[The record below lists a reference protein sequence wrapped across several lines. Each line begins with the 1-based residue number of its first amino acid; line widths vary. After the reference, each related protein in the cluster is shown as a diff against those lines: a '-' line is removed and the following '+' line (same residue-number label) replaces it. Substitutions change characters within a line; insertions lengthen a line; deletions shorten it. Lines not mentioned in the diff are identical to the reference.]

1 MENNLNIVKSEF
13 KELPNNIEA
22 EQSVIGSIL
31 VTNEIFDEISTII
44 SSINFY
50 DPMHQKIYNAIESLI
65 YKGMLA
71 NPITLKN
78 YFEDEKDDLDV
89 PEYLVKITKFSTSI
103 RQAIEYSK
111 IIYDMFVRRELIK
124 ISEQTIDNAKITDL
138 DSSGQNI
145 IENSERL
152 LFDLAEKGSFN
163 SSLIKFDD
171 AMKQTIEMASA
182 AYKNEGGIVGV
193 PTGLRDLDDK
203 LGGLHQSDLIIIAGR
218 PSMGK
223 TSLATNIAFNAAKHI
238 QDNQKKSSVAFFSL
252 EMSSEQLSTRILSEQ
267 ARIGSNDIRRGRI
280 SDEQFDQFLETS
292 KNIAELPLFIDETPA
307 ISIAAMS
314 NRARRIKRLHG
325 LDMIVVD
332 YIQLMRGTTY
342 NKDGRVQEISQI
354 TQGLKAIAKELGV
367 PVVALSQ
374 LSRQVE
380 QRDDHKPQLADLRES
395 GSIEQDADVVMF
407 VYREGYY
414 LQRKEPR
421 EATVEHAEWQAKMNE
436 VAHLAEIIIGKQRHG
451 PIGKVTLEFEKDLQ
465 NLKILKLIKFKYK
478 TLMLTSLYENTILK
492 NPKFIILILFITLIS
507 FGYYSKD
514 FRLDAS
520 SETLLIE
527 DDPDLEYLREI
538 TNRYGSKEFL
548 VLTYTPNEGMISNTS
563 INNLL
568 SLKYKIQ
575 SLDWVHSVI
584 TLLDIPLLNN
594 TDAPLQERLK
604 GFKTL
609 KDEDVD
615 KNRGFKE
622 ILESPVFRNFV
633 ISESGK
639 TSGIIVN
646 IKQNPILEDIENRSK
661 KEIDEH
667 RDKIKKQN
675 HKNILEIRDVI
686 KSYDDVGKI
695 YLGGIPMIADD
706 MMTFIKSDII
716 VFGLGVL
723 LFIIATLWFVFKK

>member
-1 MENNLNIVKSEF
+1 MENNLSIVKDSF

-22 EQSVIGSIL
+22 EQAVIGSIL
-31 VTNEIFDEISTII
+31 VTNEIFDDINTII
-44 SSINFY
+44 SNINFY
-50 DPMHQKIYNAIESLI
+50 DPMHQKIFNAIESMI
-65 YKGMLA
+65 YKGLLA

-78 YFEDEKDDLDV
+78 YFEKEKDEIDV
-89 PEYLVKITKFSTSI
+89 PEYLVKITKFSTSA

-124 ISEQTIDNAKITDL
+124 ISDQIIDDAKENDL
-138 DSSGQNI
+138 NVSGQNI
-145 IENSERL
+145 IENSEKL
-152 LFDLAEKGSFN
+152 LYDLAEKGTFS

-223 TSLATNIAFNAAKHI
+223 TSLATNIAFNAAQNI
-238 QDNQKKSSVAFFSL
+238 QNNSKKSCIAFFSL
-252 EMSSEQLSTRILSEQ
+252 EMSSEQLSTRIISEQ
-267 ARIGSNDIRRGRI
+267 SRIGSNDIRRGRI

-292 KNIAELPLFIDETPA
+292 KNISELPLYIDETPA

-325 LDMIVVD
+325 LDLIVVD
-332 YIQLMRGTTY
+332 YIQLMKGSLN

-367 PVVALSQ
+367 PVLALSQ

-451 PIGKVTLEFEKDLQ
+451 PIGKVTLEFEERFT
-465 NLKILKLIKFKYK
+465 KFKD
-478 TLMLTSLYENTILK
+478 TQ
-492 NPKFIILILFITLIS
+492 
-507 FGYYSKD
+507 
-514 FRLDAS
+514 
-520 SETLLIE
+520 
-527 DDPDLEYLREI
+527 
-538 TNRYGSKEFL
+538 
-548 VLTYTPNEGMISNTS
+548 
-563 INNLL
+563 NN
-568 SLKYKIQ
+568 
-575 SLDWVHSVI
+575 
-584 TLLDIPLLNN
+584 
-594 TDAPLQERLK
+594 
-604 GFKTL
+604 
-609 KDEDVD
+609 
-615 KNRGFKE
+615 
-622 ILESPVFRNFV
+622 
-633 ISESGK
+633 
-639 TSGIIVN
+639 
-646 IKQNPILEDIENRSK
+646 
-661 KEIDEH
+661 
-667 RDKIKKQN
+667 
-675 HKNILEIRDVI
+675 
-686 KSYDDVGKI
+686 
-695 YLGGIPMIADD
+695 
-706 MMTFIKSDII
+706 
-716 VFGLGVL
+716 
-723 LFIIATLWFVFKK
+723 